1 MQIAIVDDRAEDRAE
16 LSACLENYMKKHQL
30 DYTLTE
36 FEDGENF
43 LKAAAQ
49 VNFQLVFMDIYMEN
63 MDGIETARRLR
74 QKNRLCKIVFL
85 TITEDYAR
93 MGYSLSA
100 SYYLLK
106 PLSLHQ
112 ADFEE
117 AMELCQLKP
126 PYEVM
131 TLSVM
136 ADRQKLELPTEKIL
150 YIDYQNRMTRIHTA
164 ERVIPVSGGFQEVT
178 AALQKDKRFLPCY
191 RGILINMDYI
201 SQVDSQTFRLIN
213 GEELPIALRNGK
225 QLRETYRQYVFSG
238 MGGYR
243 MRMKQMHR
251 RILEGCLAC
260 LLCFTGSIPAFAAET
275 ATPANADERR
285 ENPPGLESEASE
297 TRKSGT
303 PETPEEV
310 SLVLV
315 TEIQN
320 EDELL
325 SLPDFTLPLRTTP
338 SDDDL
343 EEIYQLALRY
353 QTVCA
358 TVTAGEEIR
367 QETFSVAWDFSAID
381 QTTPGEYTAAGRIEL
396 PKGYAFGEAVLQEL
410 QISVRVEE
418 MPPAVITSIEQWYPY
433 TDAFAIQQGS
443 ETETLEN
450 LFAFSPYYLE
460 CYAENGTSYT
470 AVVEWDFS
478 GIDLNTVGLYHA
490 AGRLTAPENTIFAD
504 RVDFPEISIPVSVQ
518 APGSP
523 DINCFLVRRGG
534 LYFPWVT
541 PPGNLDKVSI
551 WLSKN
556 NGSWNRLESG
566 VYVGQEMLSIA
577 TRLLMPGSS
586 YRLQVDYDGGQTGI
600 LSFTYADEIVLEGY
614 HEGDRDGGDAGGNP
628 PDTIIQPPPEDTN
641 NQDDGFADRPSTKP
655 PKPPATNGGGTDSDD
670 SEKAPPVSEEND
682 PADHEPSHK
691 SSEPSWEGKDDSI
704 DIDKDDFPSEQSNG
718 DTEEDAD
725 SKNPDFS
732 EFFDET
738 TDRISGTRFL
748 MMLQTWEQRAV
759 FSKQGITISIPKDA
773 LPEGIQNEDQI
784 EVIIQKD
791 TDGGFSFSFSI
802 NGTALSSL
810 PDVSVMLPCPN
821 DPATGTWF
829 LCDESGVEIPMTG
842 YDDAA
847 KAVSFQ
853 ISHTGA
859 YTIIGKEDA
868 VSLAQA
874 ADTEHSRSPILL
886 LIPAC
891 LLLLS
896 AGVFF
901 LRRRR
906 K

>member
-1 MQIAIVDDRAEDRAE
+1 
-16 LSACLENYMKKHQL
+16 
-30 DYTLTE
+30 
-36 FEDGENF
+36 
-43 LKAAAQ
+43 
-49 VNFQLVFMDIYMEN
+49 
-63 MDGIETARRLR
+63 
-74 QKNRLCKIVFL
+74 
-85 TITEDYAR
+85 
-93 MGYSLSA
+93 
-100 SYYLLK
+100 
-106 PLSLHQ
+106 
-112 ADFEE
+112 
-117 AMELCQLKP
+117 
-126 PYEVM
+126 
-131 TLSVM
+131 
-136 ADRQKLELPTEKIL
+136 
-150 YIDYQNRMTRIHTA
+150 
-164 ERVIPVSGGFQEVT
+164 
-178 AALQKDKRFLPCY
+178 
-191 RGILINMDYI
+191 
-201 SQVDSQTFRLIN
+201 
-213 GEELPIALRNGK
+213 
-225 QLRETYRQYVFSG
+225 
-238 MGGYR
+238 
-243 MRMKQMHR
+243 MHR

-260 LLCFTGSIPAFAAET
+260 LLCFTCSIPAFAAET
-275 ATPANADERR
+275 ATPSNADERR

-297 TRKSGT
+297 TLKSGT
-303 PETPEEV
+303 PETPEASEEV

-315 TEIQN
+315 TEIQK

-343 EEIYQLALRY
+343 EDIYQLALRY

-358 TVTAGEEIR
+358 TVTAGKEIR

-381 QTTPGEYTAAGRIEL
+381 QTTPGKYTAAGRIEL
-396 PKGYAFGEAVLQEL
+396 PEGYAFGEAVLQEL
-410 QISVRVEE
+410 QIAVRVKE

-433 TDAFAIQQGS
+433 TDAFAVQEGS

-504 RVDFPEISIPVSVQ
+504 RVDLPEISIPVSVQ

-523 DINCFLVRRGG
+523 DINCFLVRRGS

-628 PDTIIQPPPEDTN
+628 PDTIIQPPPEDTDD
-641 NQDDGFADRPSTKP
+641 QDDGFADRHSTKP
-655 PKPPATNGGGTDSDD
+655 PKPPATNGGGTNSDD
-670 SEKAPPVSEEND
+670 SEKAPPVSGENK
-682 PADHEPSHK
+682 PTDHKP
-691 SSEPSWEGKDDSI
+691 SEPSWVGKDDSI
-704 DIDKDDFPSEQSNG
+704 DKEEFPSKQTNG
-718 DTEEDAD
+718 DAEEALEPDAGSDEPTIPESKNRKDSVQSAMTVPQEGAD
-725 SKNPDFS
+725 SQNSAFS

-748 MMLQTWEQRAV
+748 MMLQTGAQRAI
-759 FSKQGITISIPKDA
+759 FSKQGITISIPKNA

-821 DPATGTWF
+821 DPAAGTWF

-847 KAVSFQ
+847 KAASFQ
-853 ISHTGA
+853 ISHTGT
-859 YTIIGKEDA
+859 YTIAVKEDA
-868 VSLAQA
+868 ISLAQA

-896 AGVFF
+896 ADVFF

>member
-1 MQIAIVDDRAEDRAE
+1 
-16 LSACLENYMKKHQL
+16 
-30 DYTLTE
+30 
-36 FEDGENF
+36 
-43 LKAAAQ
+43 
-49 VNFQLVFMDIYMEN
+49 
-63 MDGIETARRLR
+63 
-74 QKNRLCKIVFL
+74 
-85 TITEDYAR
+85 
-93 MGYSLSA
+93 
-100 SYYLLK
+100 
-106 PLSLHQ
+106 
-112 ADFEE
+112 
-117 AMELCQLKP
+117 
-126 PYEVM
+126 
-131 TLSVM
+131 
-136 ADRQKLELPTEKIL
+136 
-150 YIDYQNRMTRIHTA
+150 
-164 ERVIPVSGGFQEVT
+164 
-178 AALQKDKRFLPCY
+178 
-191 RGILINMDYI
+191 
-201 SQVDSQTFRLIN
+201 
-213 GEELPIALRNGK
+213 
-225 QLRETYRQYVFSG
+225 
-238 MGGYR
+238 
-243 MRMKQMHR
+243 MHR

-260 LLCFTGSIPAFAAET
+260 LLCFTCSIPAFAAET
-275 ATPANADERR
+275 ATPSNADERR
-285 ENPPGLESEASE
+285 EILPDLESETPGTLES
-297 TRKSGT
+297 KT
-303 PETPEEV
+303 PEASEEV

-343 EEIYQLALRY
+343 EEIYQLALQY

-381 QTTPGEYTAAGRIEL
+381 QTTPGEYTAAGRIKL
-396 PKGYAFGEAVLQEL
+396 PEGYAFGEAVLQEL
-410 QISVRVEE
+410 QISVRVKE

-433 TDAFAIQQGS
+433 TDAFAVQQDSG
-443 ETETLEN
+443 TEVLEN

-518 APGSP
+518 APGRP
-523 DINCFLVRRGG
+523 DINCFLSARGN
-534 LYFPWVT
+534 LHFPWVT

-628 PDTIIQPPPEDTN
+628 PDTIIQPPPEDTDD
-641 NQDDGFADRPSTKP
+641 QDDGFADRPSTKP
-655 PKPPATNGGGTDSDD
+655 PKPPATNGGGTNSDD
-670 SEKAPPVSEEND
+670 SEKAPPVSGENK
-682 PADHEPSHK
+682 PTDHKP
-691 SSEPSWEGKDDSI
+691 SEPSWVGKDDSI
-704 DIDKDDFPSEQSNG
+704 DKEEFPSKQTNG
-718 DTEEDAD
+718 DAEEALEPDAGSDEPTIPESKNRKDSVQSAMTVPQEGAD
-725 SKNPDFS
+725 SQNSAFS

-748 MMLQTWEQRAV
+748 MMLQTGEQRAV

-821 DPATGTWF
+821 DPAAGTLF

-853 ISHTGA
+853 ISHTGT
-859 YTIIGKEDA
+859 YTIAVKEDA

>member
-1 MQIAIVDDRAEDRAE
+1 
-16 LSACLENYMKKHQL
+16 
-30 DYTLTE
+30 
-36 FEDGENF
+36 
-43 LKAAAQ
+43 
-49 VNFQLVFMDIYMEN
+49 
-63 MDGIETARRLR
+63 
-74 QKNRLCKIVFL
+74 
-85 TITEDYAR
+85 
-93 MGYSLSA
+93 
-100 SYYLLK
+100 
-106 PLSLHQ
+106 
-112 ADFEE
+112 
-117 AMELCQLKP
+117 
-126 PYEVM
+126 
-131 TLSVM
+131 
-136 ADRQKLELPTEKIL
+136 
-150 YIDYQNRMTRIHTA
+150 
-164 ERVIPVSGGFQEVT
+164 
-178 AALQKDKRFLPCY
+178 
-191 RGILINMDYI
+191 
-201 SQVDSQTFRLIN
+201 
-213 GEELPIALRNGK
+213 
-225 QLRETYRQYVFSG
+225 
-238 MGGYR
+238 
-243 MRMKQMHR
+243 MHR

-260 LLCFTGSIPAFAAET
+260 LLCFTGSIPAFAAGT

-297 TRKSGT
+297 TRKSVT
-303 PETPEEV
+303 PETPEASEEV

-315 TEIQN
+315 TEIQK

-396 PKGYAFGEAVLQEL
+396 PEGYAFGEAVLQEL

-433 TDAFAIQQGS
+433 TDAFAVQEGS

-460 CYAENGTSYT
+460 CYAENETSYT

-523 DINCFLVRRGG
+523 DINCFLVRRGS

-628 PDTIIQPPPEDTN
+628 PDTIIQPPPEDTDD
-641 NQDDGFADRPSTKP
+641 QDDGFADRPSTKP
-655 PKPPATNGGGTDSDD
+655 PKPPATNGGRVDSND
-670 SEKAPPVSEEND
+670 SEKTPPVSEEND

-704 DIDKDDFPSEQSNG
+704 DIDKDDFPSEQANG
-718 DTEEDAD
+718 DTEADAD

-748 MMLQTWEQRAV
+748 MMLQTGEQRAV

-784 EVIIQKD
+784 EVIIQTN

-821 DPATGTWF
+821 DPAAGTWF

-859 YTIIGKEDA
+859 YTIVGKEDA
-868 VSLAQA
+868 VSLAQT

-896 AGVFF
+896 ASVFF

>member
-1 MQIAIVDDRAEDRAE
+1 
-16 LSACLENYMKKHQL
+16 
-30 DYTLTE
+30 
-36 FEDGENF
+36 
-43 LKAAAQ
+43 
-49 VNFQLVFMDIYMEN
+49 
-63 MDGIETARRLR
+63 
-74 QKNRLCKIVFL
+74 
-85 TITEDYAR
+85 
-93 MGYSLSA
+93 
-100 SYYLLK
+100 
-106 PLSLHQ
+106 
-112 ADFEE
+112 
-117 AMELCQLKP
+117 
-126 PYEVM
+126 
-131 TLSVM
+131 
-136 ADRQKLELPTEKIL
+136 
-150 YIDYQNRMTRIHTA
+150 
-164 ERVIPVSGGFQEVT
+164 
-178 AALQKDKRFLPCY
+178 
-191 RGILINMDYI
+191 
-201 SQVDSQTFRLIN
+201 
-213 GEELPIALRNGK
+213 
-225 QLRETYRQYVFSG
+225 
-238 MGGYR
+238 

-251 RILEGCLAC
+251 RILGGCLAC

-275 ATPANADERR
+275 ATPSNADEIT
-285 ENPPGLESEASE
+285 EILPDLESEAPGTLDS
-297 TRKSGT
+297 KT
-303 PETPEEV
+303 PETSEEV
-310 SLVLV
+310 SLALV
-315 TEIQN
+315 TEIQK

-367 QETFSVAWDFSAID
+367 QETFSVAWDFSDID

-396 PKGYAFGEAVLQEL
+396 PEGYAFGEAVLQEL

-433 TDAFAIQQGS
+433 TDAFAVQQGS

-523 DINCFLVRRGG
+523 DINCFLVRRGS

-551 WLSKN
+551 WLSEN
-556 NGSWNRLESG
+556 SGSWNRLESG

-577 TRLLMPGSS
+577 TRLLAPGSS

-628 PDTIIQPPPEDTN
+628 PDTIIQPPPEDTDD
-641 NQDDGFADRPSTKP
+641 QDDGFADRPSTKP
-655 PKPPATNGGGTDSDD
+655 PKPPATNGGRVDSND
-670 SEKAPPVSEEND
+670 SEKTQPVSEEND

-691 SSEPSWEGKDDSI
+691 PSEPSRDGKDDSI
-704 DIDKDDFPSEQSNG
+704 DIDKDDFPSEQANG
-718 DTEEDAD
+718 DTEEAPEVQTIAGASELVAPTPALKLSENRKDPVKSMMTVPPEGAD
-725 SKNPDFS
+725 SKKPAFS

-748 MMLQTWEQRAV
+748 MMLQTGEQRAV
-759 FSKQGITISIPKDA
+759 FSKQGITINIPKDA

-802 NGTALSSL
+802 NGTALNSL

-821 DPATGTWF
+821 DPAAGTLF
-829 LCDESGVEIPMTG
+829 LCDESGVEILMTG
-842 YDDAA
+842 YDDTA
-847 KAVSFQ
+847 KAASFQ

-859 YTIIGKEDA
+859 YTIAIKEDA
-868 VSLAQA
+868 ASLAQA

>member
-1 MQIAIVDDRAEDRAE
+1 
-16 LSACLENYMKKHQL
+16 
-30 DYTLTE
+30 
-36 FEDGENF
+36 
-43 LKAAAQ
+43 
-49 VNFQLVFMDIYMEN
+49 
-63 MDGIETARRLR
+63 
-74 QKNRLCKIVFL
+74 
-85 TITEDYAR
+85 
-93 MGYSLSA
+93 
-100 SYYLLK
+100 
-106 PLSLHQ
+106 
-112 ADFEE
+112 
-117 AMELCQLKP
+117 
-126 PYEVM
+126 
-131 TLSVM
+131 
-136 ADRQKLELPTEKIL
+136 
-150 YIDYQNRMTRIHTA
+150 
-164 ERVIPVSGGFQEVT
+164 
-178 AALQKDKRFLPCY
+178 
-191 RGILINMDYI
+191 
-201 SQVDSQTFRLIN
+201 
-213 GEELPIALRNGK
+213 
-225 QLRETYRQYVFSG
+225 
-238 MGGYR
+238 
-243 MRMKQMHR
+243 MRMKEIHR
-251 RILEGCLAC
+251 RILGGCLAC

-275 ATPANADERR
+275 ATPANADEIT
-285 ENPPGLESEASE
+285 EILPDLESEAPG
-297 TRKSGT
+297 TLDNGT
-303 PETPEEV
+303 PETPEAPEEV
-310 SLVLV
+310 SLILV

-320 EDELL
+320 EGELL

-343 EEIYQLALRY
+343 EEVYQLALQY

-396 PKGYAFGEAVLQEL
+396 PEGYAFGEAVLREL

-433 TDAFAIQQGS
+433 TDAFAVQQGS
-443 ETETLEN
+443 GTEALEA
-450 LFAFSPYYLE
+450 LFAASPYYLE

-490 AGRLTAPENTIFAD
+490 TGRLTAPENTIFAD

-523 DINCFLVRRGG
+523 DINCFLVRRGS
-534 LYFPWVT
+534 LYFPWVA
-541 PPGNLDKVSI
+541 PSGELDEISV
-551 WLSKN
+551 WLSEN

-577 TRLLMPGSS
+577 TRLLTPGSS

-614 HEGDRDGGDAGGNP
+614 HEGDRDGGDAGENP
-628 PDTIIQPPPEDTN
+628 PDTIIQPPPEDTDD
-641 NQDDGFADRPSTKP
+641 QDDGFTDRPSTKP
-655 PKPPATNGGGTDSDD
+655 PKPPVTNDGGMDSDD
-670 SEKAPPVSEEND
+670 SEDALEPDAGSDEPTIPEIETPVVSDQPEENTALQQ
-682 PADHEPSHK
+682 PPES
-691 SSEPSWEGKDDSI
+691 
-704 DIDKDDFPSEQSNG
+704 
-718 DTEEDAD
+718 AD
-725 SKNPDFS
+725 SKKPVFS

-748 MMLQTWEQRAV
+748 MMLQTGEQRAV

-802 NGTALSSL
+802 NGTTLSSL

-821 DPATGTWF
+821 DPAAGTWF

-847 KAVSFQ
+847 KAASFQ
-853 ISHTGA
+853 ISHTGT
-859 YTIIGKEDA
+859 YTLAVKEDA
-868 VSLAQA
+868 VSLAHA

-896 AGVFF
+896 AGEFF

>member
-1 MQIAIVDDRAEDRAE
+1 M
-16 LSACLENYMKKHQL
+16 
-30 DYTLTE
+30 
-36 FEDGENF
+36 
-43 LKAAAQ
+43 
-49 VNFQLVFMDIYMEN
+49 
-63 MDGIETARRLR
+63 
-74 QKNRLCKIVFL
+74 
-85 TITEDYAR
+85 
-93 MGYSLSA
+93 
-100 SYYLLK
+100 
-106 PLSLHQ
+106 
-112 ADFEE
+112 
-117 AMELCQLKP
+117 
-126 PYEVM
+126 
-131 TLSVM
+131 
-136 ADRQKLELPTEKIL
+136 
-150 YIDYQNRMTRIHTA
+150 RIK
-164 ERVIPVSGGFQEVT
+164 EI
-178 AALQKDKRFLPCY
+178 
-191 RGILINMDYI
+191 
-201 SQVDSQTFRLIN
+201 
-213 GEELPIALRNGK
+213 
-225 QLRETYRQYVFSG
+225 
-238 MGGYR
+238 
-243 MRMKQMHR
+243 HR
-251 RILEGCLAC
+251 RILGGCLAC
-260 LLCFTGSIPAFAAET
+260 FLCFTGSIPAFAAET
-275 ATPANADERR
+275 ATPANADERT
-285 ENPPGLESEASE
+285 EILPDLESEAPGALD
-297 TRKSGT
+297 SGT
-303 PETPEEV
+303 LEAPEEV

-315 TEIQN
+315 TEIQK

-381 QTTPGEYTAAGRIEL
+381 QTTPGEYTATGRIEL
-396 PKGYAFGEAVLQEL
+396 PEGYAFGEAVLQEL

-418 MPPAVITSIEQWYPY
+418 MPPAVITSIKQWYPY
-433 TDAFAIQQGS
+433 TDAFAVQQGS
-443 ETETLEN
+443 PTETLEN
-450 LFAFSPYYLE
+450 LFVFSPYYLE

-523 DINCFLVRRGG
+523 DINCFLVRRGS

-541 PPGNLDKVSI
+541 PPGGLDEISV
-551 WLSKN
+551 WLSEN

-577 TRLLMPGSS
+577 TRLLTPGSS

-628 PDTIIQPPPEDTN
+628 PDTIIQPPPEDTDD
-641 NQDDGFADRPSTKP
+641 QDHGFADRPSTKP
-655 PKPPATNGGGTDSDD
+655 SKPPATNDGGTDSDEPTIPEIEAPVRSGQPEED
-670 SEKAPPVSEEND
+670 TTLTQPPEVQTIVGASELTD
-682 PADHEPSHK
+682 PAWK
-691 SSEPSWEGKDDSI
+691 LSENRKDSV
-704 DIDKDDFPSEQSNG
+704 QSAMPVPQ
-718 DTEEDAD
+718 EAAD
-725 SKNPDFS
+725 SQNSAFS

-748 MMLQTWEQRAV
+748 MMLQTGAQRAV

-802 NGTALSSL
+802 NGTVLNSL
-810 PDVSVMLPCPN
+810 PDVSVMLPYPN
-821 DPATGTWF
+821 DPAAGTLF
-829 LCDESGVEIPMTG
+829 LCDESGVEVPMTD
-842 YDDAA
+842 YDDTA
-847 KAVSFQ
+847 KAASFQ
-853 ISHTGA
+853 ISHTGT
-859 YTIIGKEDA
+859 YTIVGKEDTA
-868 VSLAQA
+868 SLAHA
-874 ADTEHSRSPILL
+874 ADTEHSWSPIFF

>member
-1 MQIAIVDDRAEDRAE
+1 M
-16 LSACLENYMKKHQL
+16 
-30 DYTLTE
+30 
-36 FEDGENF
+36 
-43 LKAAAQ
+43 
-49 VNFQLVFMDIYMEN
+49 
-63 MDGIETARRLR
+63 
-74 QKNRLCKIVFL
+74 
-85 TITEDYAR
+85 
-93 MGYSLSA
+93 
-100 SYYLLK
+100 
-106 PLSLHQ
+106 
-112 ADFEE
+112 
-117 AMELCQLKP
+117 
-126 PYEVM
+126 
-131 TLSVM
+131 
-136 ADRQKLELPTEKIL
+136 
-150 YIDYQNRMTRIHTA
+150 RIK
-164 ERVIPVSGGFQEVT
+164 EI
-178 AALQKDKRFLPCY
+178 
-191 RGILINMDYI
+191 
-201 SQVDSQTFRLIN
+201 
-213 GEELPIALRNGK
+213 
-225 QLRETYRQYVFSG
+225 
-238 MGGYR
+238 
-243 MRMKQMHR
+243 HR
-251 RILEGCLAC
+251 RILGGCLAC
-260 LLCFTGSIPAFAAET
+260 LLCFTCSIPAFAAET
-275 ATPANADERR
+275 ATPANADERT
-285 ENPPGLESEASE
+285 EILPDLESEAPG
-297 TRKSGT
+297 TLDSGT
-303 PETPEEV
+303 LETPEEM
-310 SLVLV
+310 SLVLI

-325 SLPDFTLPLRTTP
+325 SLPAFTLPLRTTP

-343 EEIYQLALRY
+343 EEIYQLALQY

-381 QTTPGEYTAAGRIEL
+381 QTTPGEYAAAGRIKL
-396 PKGYAFGEAVLQEL
+396 PEGYAFGEAVLQEL

-433 TDAFAIQQGS
+433 TDAFAVQQGS

-490 AGRLTAPENTIFAD
+490 MGKLTAPENTAFAEGIA
-504 RVDFPEISIPVSVQ
+504 FPEISIPVSVQ
-518 APGSP
+518 APGRP
-523 DINCFLVRRGG
+523 DINCFLAARGN
-534 LYFPWVT
+534 LHFPWVT
-541 PPGNLDKVSI
+541 PPGELDEISV
-551 WLSKN
+551 WLSEN

-577 TRLLMPGSS
+577 TRLLTPGSG

-614 HEGDRDGGDAGGNP
+614 HDGDRDGGDAGGNP
-628 PDTIIQPPPEDTN
+628 PDTIIQPPPEDTDD
-641 NQDDGFADRPSTKP
+641 QDDGFADRPSTKP
-655 PKPPATNGGGTDSDD
+655 PKPPATNGGGTNSDD
-670 SEKAPPVSEEND
+670 SEKAPSASGEND
-682 PADHEPSHK
+682 PADHEP
-691 SSEPSWEGKDDSI
+691 SEPSWEGKDDSI
-704 DIDKDDFPSEQSNG
+704 DIDKDDFPSEQANG

-725 SKNPDFS
+725 SKSPDFS

-748 MMLQTWEQRAV
+748 MMLQTGEQRAV

-802 NGTALSSL
+802 NGTVLNSL
-810 PDVSVMLPCPN
+810 PDVSVMLPYPN
-821 DPATGTWF
+821 DPAAGTLF

-842 YDDAA
+842 YDDTA
-847 KAVSFQ
+847 KAASFQ
-853 ISHTGA
+853 ISHTGT
-859 YTIIGKEDA
+859 YTIVGKEDTA
-868 VSLAQA
+868 SLAHA
-874 ADTEHSRSPILL
+874 ADTEHSWSPIFF
-886 LIPAC
+886 LIPVC

>member
-1 MQIAIVDDRAEDRAE
+1 
-16 LSACLENYMKKHQL
+16 
-30 DYTLTE
+30 
-36 FEDGENF
+36 
-43 LKAAAQ
+43 
-49 VNFQLVFMDIYMEN
+49 
-63 MDGIETARRLR
+63 
-74 QKNRLCKIVFL
+74 
-85 TITEDYAR
+85 
-93 MGYSLSA
+93 
-100 SYYLLK
+100 
-106 PLSLHQ
+106 
-112 ADFEE
+112 
-117 AMELCQLKP
+117 
-126 PYEVM
+126 
-131 TLSVM
+131 
-136 ADRQKLELPTEKIL
+136 
-150 YIDYQNRMTRIHTA
+150 
-164 ERVIPVSGGFQEVT
+164 
-178 AALQKDKRFLPCY
+178 
-191 RGILINMDYI
+191 
-201 SQVDSQTFRLIN
+201 
-213 GEELPIALRNGK
+213 
-225 QLRETYRQYVFSG
+225 
-238 MGGYR
+238 
-243 MRMKQMHR
+243 MHR

-260 LLCFTGSIPAFAAET
+260 LLCFTCSIPAFAAET
-275 ATPANADERR
+275 ATPSNADERR

-297 TRKSGT
+297 TLKSGT
-303 PETPEEV
+303 PETPEASEEV

-315 TEIQN
+315 TEIQK

-343 EEIYQLALRY
+343 EDIYQLALRY

-358 TVTAGEEIR
+358 TVTAGKEIR

-381 QTTPGEYTAAGRIEL
+381 QTTPGEYAAAGRIEL
-396 PKGYAFGEAVLQEL
+396 PEGYAFGEAVLQEL

-433 TDAFAIQQGS
+433 TDAFAVQQGS

-450 LFAFSPYYLE
+450 LFAFSPYYLD
-460 CYAENGTSYT
+460 CYADNGTSYT

-504 RVDFPEISIPVSVQ
+504 RVDLPEISIPVSVQ

-523 DINCFLVRRGG
+523 DINCFLVRRGS

-551 WLSKN
+551 WLSEN
-556 NGSWNRLESG
+556 NGSWNRLENG

-577 TRLLMPGSS
+577 TRLLAPGSS
-586 YRLQVDYDGGQTGI
+586 YRLQVDYGGGQTGI
-600 LSFTYADEIVLEGY
+600 LSLTYADEIVLEGY

-628 PDTIIQPPPEDTN
+628 PDTIIQPPPEDTDD
-641 NQDDGFADRPSTKP
+641 QDDGFADRPSTKP
-655 PKPPATNGGGTDSDD
+655 PKPPVTNDGGMDS
-670 SEKAPPVSEEND
+670 
-682 PADHEPSHK
+682 
-691 SSEPSWEGKDDSI
+691 DDSI
-704 DIDKDDFPSEQSNG
+704 DIDKDDFPSKQANG
-718 DTEEDAD
+718 DTEEDTALQLPPEVQTIVGALELAAPDPAWKLSENRKDSVQSAMTVPQEGAD
-725 SKNPDFS
+725 SQNSAFS

-748 MMLQTWEQRAV
+748 MMLQTGEQRAV

-802 NGTALSSL
+802 NGTVLSSL
-810 PDVSVMLPCPN
+810 PDVSVMLPYPN
-821 DPATGTWF
+821 DPAAGTWF

-847 KAVSFQ
+847 KAASFQ
-853 ISHTGA
+853 ISHTGT
-859 YTIIGKEDA
+859 YTIVGKEDA

-874 ADTEHSRSPILL
+874 ADTEHSWSPIFFF
-886 LIPAC
+886 IPAC
-891 LLLLS
+891 LFLLS

>member
-1 MQIAIVDDRAEDRAE
+1 
-16 LSACLENYMKKHQL
+16 
-30 DYTLTE
+30 
-36 FEDGENF
+36 
-43 LKAAAQ
+43 
-49 VNFQLVFMDIYMEN
+49 
-63 MDGIETARRLR
+63 
-74 QKNRLCKIVFL
+74 
-85 TITEDYAR
+85 
-93 MGYSLSA
+93 
-100 SYYLLK
+100 
-106 PLSLHQ
+106 
-112 ADFEE
+112 
-117 AMELCQLKP
+117 
-126 PYEVM
+126 
-131 TLSVM
+131 
-136 ADRQKLELPTEKIL
+136 
-150 YIDYQNRMTRIHTA
+150 
-164 ERVIPVSGGFQEVT
+164 
-178 AALQKDKRFLPCY
+178 
-191 RGILINMDYI
+191 
-201 SQVDSQTFRLIN
+201 
-213 GEELPIALRNGK
+213 
-225 QLRETYRQYVFSG
+225 
-238 MGGYR
+238 
-243 MRMKQMHR
+243 MRMKQIRR
-251 RILEGCLAC
+251 RILGGCLAC

-275 ATPANADERR
+275 ATPANADEIT
-285 ENPPGLESEASE
+285 EILLDLESEAP
-297 TRKSGT
+297 GT
-303 PETPEEV
+303 LDSKTLETPEEV

-358 TVTAGEEIR
+358 TVTAGKEIR

-381 QTTPGEYTAAGRIEL
+381 QTTPGEYAAAGRIEL
-396 PKGYAFGEAVLQEL
+396 PEGYAFGEAVLQEL
-410 QISVRVEE
+410 QISVRVKE

-433 TDAFAIQQGS
+433 TDAFAVQQGS

-490 AGRLTAPENTIFAD
+490 IGKLTAPENTVFAD
-504 RVDFPEISIPVSVQ
+504 RVDFPEITIPVSVQ
-518 APGSP
+518 APDRP
-523 DINCFLVRRGG
+523 DINCFLAARGN
-534 LYFPWVT
+534 LYFPWVA
-541 PPGNLDKVSI
+541 PPGEQDKISV
-551 WLSKN
+551 WLSEN

-577 TRLLMPGSS
+577 TRLLTPGSS

-628 PDTIIQPPPEDTN
+628 PDTIIQPPPEDTDD
-641 NQDDGFADRPSTKP
+641 QDDGFADRPSTKP
-655 PKPPATNGGGTDSDD
+655 PKPPVTNGGGTNSDD

-704 DIDKDDFPSEQSNG
+704 DIDKDDFPSEQANG

-725 SKNPDFS
+725 SKSPDFS

-748 MMLQTWEQRAV
+748 MMLQTGEQRAV

-802 NGTALSSL
+802 NGTVLNSL
-810 PDVSVMLPCPN
+810 PDVSVMLPYPN
-821 DPATGTWF
+821 DPAAGTLF
-829 LCDESGVEIPMTG
+829 LCDESGVEVPMTG
-842 YDDAA
+842 YDDTA
-847 KAVSFQ
+847 KAASFQ
-853 ISHTGA
+853 ISHTGT
-859 YTIIGKEDA
+859 YTIVGKEDTA
-868 VSLAQA
+868 SLTHAT
-874 ADTEHSRSPILL
+874 DTEHSWSPIFF

>member
-1 MQIAIVDDRAEDRAE
+1 
-16 LSACLENYMKKHQL
+16 
-30 DYTLTE
+30 
-36 FEDGENF
+36 
-43 LKAAAQ
+43 
-49 VNFQLVFMDIYMEN
+49 
-63 MDGIETARRLR
+63 
-74 QKNRLCKIVFL
+74 
-85 TITEDYAR
+85 
-93 MGYSLSA
+93 
-100 SYYLLK
+100 
-106 PLSLHQ
+106 
-112 ADFEE
+112 
-117 AMELCQLKP
+117 
-126 PYEVM
+126 
-131 TLSVM
+131 
-136 ADRQKLELPTEKIL
+136 
-150 YIDYQNRMTRIHTA
+150 
-164 ERVIPVSGGFQEVT
+164 
-178 AALQKDKRFLPCY
+178 
-191 RGILINMDYI
+191 
-201 SQVDSQTFRLIN
+201 
-213 GEELPIALRNGK
+213 
-225 QLRETYRQYVFSG
+225 
-238 MGGYR
+238 
-243 MRMKQMHR
+243 MHR

-260 LLCFTGSIPAFAAET
+260 LLCFTGSIPAFAAGT
-275 ATPANADERR
+275 ATPSNADERR

-303 PETPEEV
+303 PETPEAPEEV

-315 TEIQN
+315 TEIQK

-396 PKGYAFGEAVLQEL
+396 PEGYAFGEAVLQEL
-410 QISVRVEE
+410 QISVRVKE
-418 MPPAVITSIEQWYPY
+418 MPPAVITSIEKWYPY

-490 AGRLTAPENTIFAD
+490 AGKLTAPENTIFSD

-523 DINCFLVRRGG
+523 DINCFLVRRGS

-600 LSFTYADEIVLEGY
+600 LSFTYADEIVLKGY

-628 PDTIIQPPPEDTN
+628 PDTIIQPPPEDTDD
-641 NQDDGFADRPSTKP
+641 QDDVFADRPSTKH
-655 PKPPATNGGGTDSDD
+655 PKPPVTNDGGMDSDD

-682 PADHEPSHK
+682 PADHEASHK

-704 DIDKDDFPSEQSNG
+704 DIDKDDFPSEQANG

-725 SKNPDFS
+725 SKSPDFS

-748 MMLQTWEQRAV
+748 MMLQTGEQRAV

-821 DPATGTWF
+821 DPAAGTWF

-847 KAVSFQ
+847 KAASFQ
-853 ISHTGA
+853 ISHTGT
-859 YTIIGKEDA
+859 YTIAVKEDA
-868 VSLAQA
+868 ISLAQA
-874 ADTEHSRSPILL
+874 ADTAHSRSPILL

>member
-1 MQIAIVDDRAEDRAE
+1 
-16 LSACLENYMKKHQL
+16 
-30 DYTLTE
+30 
-36 FEDGENF
+36 
-43 LKAAAQ
+43 
-49 VNFQLVFMDIYMEN
+49 
-63 MDGIETARRLR
+63 
-74 QKNRLCKIVFL
+74 
-85 TITEDYAR
+85 
-93 MGYSLSA
+93 
-100 SYYLLK
+100 
-106 PLSLHQ
+106 
-112 ADFEE
+112 
-117 AMELCQLKP
+117 
-126 PYEVM
+126 
-131 TLSVM
+131 
-136 ADRQKLELPTEKIL
+136 
-150 YIDYQNRMTRIHTA
+150 
-164 ERVIPVSGGFQEVT
+164 
-178 AALQKDKRFLPCY
+178 
-191 RGILINMDYI
+191 
-201 SQVDSQTFRLIN
+201 
-213 GEELPIALRNGK
+213 
-225 QLRETYRQYVFSG
+225 
-238 MGGYR
+238 
-243 MRMKQMHR
+243 MRMKQIRR
-251 RILEGCLAC
+251 RILGGCLAC
-260 LLCFTGSIPAFAAET
+260 LLCLTGSIPTFAAGT

-285 ENPPGLESEASE
+285 EILPGLENKASGALD
-297 TRKSGT
+297 SGT
-303 PETPEEV
+303 LEAPEEV

-320 EDELL
+320 EGELL
-325 SLPDFTLPLRTTP
+325 SLPAFTLPLRTTP

-358 TVTAGEEIR
+358 TVTAGKEIR

-396 PKGYAFGEAVLQEL
+396 PEGYAFGEAVLQEL
-410 QISVRVEE
+410 QISVRVKE

-433 TDAFAIQQGS
+433 TDAFAVQQGS

-490 AGRLTAPENTIFAD
+490 TGKLTAPENTIFAD

-518 APGSP
+518 APGNP
-523 DINCFLVRRGG
+523 DINCFLVRRGS

-614 HEGDRDGGDAGGNP
+614 HEGDRDGGDEGGNP
-628 PDTIIQPPPEDTN
+628 PDTIIQPPPEDTDD
-641 NQDDGFADRPSTKP
+641 QDDGFADRPSTKP

-748 MMLQTWEQRAV
+748 MMLQTGEQRAV

-784 EVIIQKD
+784 EVILQKD

-802 NGTALSSL
+802 NGTVLNSL
-810 PDVSVMLPCPN
+810 PDVSVMLPYPN
-821 DPATGTWF
+821 DPAVGTLF
-829 LCDESGVEIPMTG
+829 LCDESGVEVPMTG
-842 YDDAA
+842 YDDTA
-847 KAVSFQ
+847 KAASFQ
-853 ISHTGA
+853 ISHTGT
-859 YTIIGKEDA
+859 YTIVRKEDTA
-868 VSLAQA
+868 SLAHA
-874 ADTEHSRSPILL
+874 ADTEHSWSPIFF

>member
-1 MQIAIVDDRAEDRAE
+1 
-16 LSACLENYMKKHQL
+16 
-30 DYTLTE
+30 
-36 FEDGENF
+36 
-43 LKAAAQ
+43 
-49 VNFQLVFMDIYMEN
+49 
-63 MDGIETARRLR
+63 
-74 QKNRLCKIVFL
+74 
-85 TITEDYAR
+85 
-93 MGYSLSA
+93 
-100 SYYLLK
+100 
-106 PLSLHQ
+106 
-112 ADFEE
+112 
-117 AMELCQLKP
+117 
-126 PYEVM
+126 
-131 TLSVM
+131 
-136 ADRQKLELPTEKIL
+136 
-150 YIDYQNRMTRIHTA
+150 
-164 ERVIPVSGGFQEVT
+164 
-178 AALQKDKRFLPCY
+178 
-191 RGILINMDYI
+191 
-201 SQVDSQTFRLIN
+201 
-213 GEELPIALRNGK
+213 
-225 QLRETYRQYVFSG
+225 
-238 MGGYR
+238 
-243 MRMKQMHR
+243 MKQIHR
-251 RILEGCLAC
+251 RILGGCLAC

-285 ENPPGLESEASE
+285 ENPPGLESKAPGTLEI
-297 TRKSGT
+297 GT
-303 PETPEEV
+303 PEEPEASEEV

-315 TEIQN
+315 TEIQKK
-320 EDELL
+320 DELL
-325 SLPDFTLPLRTTP
+325 SLPDFTLPLRATP

-343 EEIYQLALRY
+343 EEIYQLARQY

-381 QTTPGEYTAAGRIEL
+381 QTTPGEYAAAGRIEL
-396 PKGYAFGEAVLQEL
+396 PEGYAFGEAVLQEL

-433 TDAFAIQQGS
+433 TNAFALPQGS
-443 ETETLEN
+443 EVEALEE
-450 LFAFSPYYLE
+450 LFAASPYYLE

-490 AGRLTAPENTIFAD
+490 AGRLTAPENTVFAD
-504 RVDFPEISIPVSVQ
+504 RIDFPEISIPVSVQ

-523 DINCFLVRRGG
+523 DINCFLAARGN
-534 LYFPWVT
+534 LHFPWVT
-541 PPGNLDKVSI
+541 PPGELDKISV
-551 WLSKN
+551 WLSEN

-577 TRLLMPGSS
+577 TRLLTPGSS

-628 PDTIIQPPPEDTN
+628 PDTIIQPPPEDTDD
-641 NQDDGFADRPSTKP
+641 QDDGFADRPSTKP
-655 PKPPATNGGGTDSDD
+655 LRSPATNGGGIDSDD
-670 SEKAPPVSEEND
+670 SEKAPSVSGEND
-682 PADHEPSHK
+682 STDHKP
-691 SSEPSWEGKDDSI
+691 SEPSRVGKDDSI
-704 DIDKDDFPSEQSNG
+704 DIDQDDFPSEQANG

-725 SKNPDFS
+725 SKSSAFS

-748 MMLQTWEQRAV
+748 MMLQTGEQRAV

-802 NGTALSSL
+802 NGTALNSL
-810 PDVSVMLPCPN
+810 PDVSAMLSYPN
-821 DPATGTWF
+821 DPAAGTWF
-829 LCDESGVEIPMTG
+829 LCDESGAEVPMIG
-842 YDDAA
+842 YDDTA
-847 KAVSFQ
+847 KAASFQ
-853 ISHTGA
+853 ISHTGT
-859 YTIIGKEDA
+859 YTIVGKEDA
-868 VSLAQA
+868 SSLAQA
-874 ADTEHSRSPILL
+874 ADTEHSWSPIFF